1 MDTEALIL
9 RIHQQVD
16 LLSVVDLTDWYG
28 RRLRGSNQNTW
39 DLKNVCVCVFFFWE
53 YLLRKTWNV
62 ISVFGS
68 SCGLFGH
75 CNNTVPNWKPS
86 LVGSKFQGV
95 TSYLIQSVHRSPSKS
110 QIHKSDHKSYP
121 PHMTSLLMP
130 PSLDFQPGTSKC
142 CIFANLPL
150 CETEGA
156 PSWDLF
162 LQNSN
167 EVHPDP
173 SIAEACLP
181 SFEKKKTSQQLLYS
195 RPSLERCYHCW
206 YQQKKKFQKEN
217 WWGMVESSGNLHGIS
232 RLHPRLMAMTICL
245 AVWGRLVSGLHI
257 IIPFK

>member
-1 MDTEALIL
+1 MIRTRAE
-9 RIHQQVD
+9 RIQP
-16 LLSVVDLTDWYG
+16 
-28 RRLRGSNQNTW
+28 
-39 DLKNVCVCVFFFWE
+39 KNMGPQKCVCVFFWE

-75 CNNTVPNWKPS
+75 CNNKVPNWKPS

-142 CIFANLPL
+142 YIFANLPL

-181 SFEKKKTSQQLLYS
+181 SFEKKKHRSSYCIQGHLWSVVITVDIN
-195 RPSLERCYHCW
+195 
-206 YQQKKKFQKEN
+206 KKRYFKRKIDEA
-217 WWGMVESSGNLHGIS
+217 WWNPQGIFTEF
-232 RLHPRLMAMTICL
+232 HVYTQ
-245 AVWGRLVSGLHI
+245 GLWQ
-257 IIPFK
+257 

>member
-1 MDTEALIL
+1 MC
-9 RIHQQVD
+9 
-16 LLSVVDLTDWYG
+16 
-28 RRLRGSNQNTW
+28 
-39 DLKNVCVCVFFFWE
+39 VCVCVFFWE

-181 SFEKKKTSQQLLYS
+181 SFEKKNIAAVTVFKAISGALL
-195 RPSLERCYHCW
+195 SLLIST
-206 YQQKKKFQKEN
+206 KKEISKGKLMRH
-217 WWGMVESSGNLHGIS
+217 GGILRESSRNFTSTPKAYGNDNLSCRLGGVWSVDSISSFPSSRNMHGNV
-232 RLHPRLMAMTICL
+232 TT
-245 AVWGRLVSGLHI
+245 LVAQKSLSFFHS
-257 IIPFK
+257 FA